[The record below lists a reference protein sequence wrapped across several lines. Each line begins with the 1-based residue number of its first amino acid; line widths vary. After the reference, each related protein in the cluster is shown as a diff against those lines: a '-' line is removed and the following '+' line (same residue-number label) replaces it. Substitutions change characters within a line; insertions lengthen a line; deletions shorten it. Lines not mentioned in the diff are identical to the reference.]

1 MLCLVSLSIT
11 ILQHGYLEPNEMRSI
26 KRIELVIEA
35 HEQDTVI
42 ELLENIQIS
51 AFTIYK
57 HVGGKGERGMRDE
70 SVFGDKFENV
80 TFVIACEENRLTDLI
95 ETLRPILKEYGG
107 MCLVSDAMWV
117 KH

>member
-1 MLCLVSLSIT
+1 MIGV
-11 ILQHGYLEPNEMRSI
+11 

-35 HEQDTVI
+35 HEKDRVI
-42 ELLENIQIS
+42 KLLDSIQIN

-57 HVGGKGERGMRDE
+57 HVGGMGERGMRDE

-80 TFVIACEENRLTDLI
+80 TFVIACEESRLTYVI
-95 ETLRPILKEYGG
+95 ETLRPVLKEYGG